1 MIAGHEQGYAAIKAA
16 RSNLP
21 VGVTLNIAD
30 FEPATEDSPYED
42 VRKKAY
48 GDWLEVCKNT
58 GDFTGVQV
66 YRQFPIPGKGKPLPP
81 KEPLPFTEGDGMMAQ
96 FVRPEALR
104 NGVEY
109 EYAQTPSSAISTGR
123 SSTISSGPGI
133 QAEIWLSRCRSA
145 NLRAHTKAERSAS
158 WRHRTTQC
166 HLTGQT
172 LRKCRIKAM
181 REEEYSTKTAGN
193 QN

>member
-109 EYAQTPSSAISTGR
+109 VYAQTQKPIMVSEN
-123 SSTISSGPGI
+123 GI
-133 QAEIWLSRCRSA
+133 DTENDQRRIWYIDA
-145 NLRAHTKAERSAS
+145 A
-158 WRHRTTQC
+158 
-166 HLTGQT
+166 LTGLQEA
-172 LRKCRIKAM
+172 I
-181 REEEYSTKTAGN
+181 GN
-193 QN
+193 GVPVLGDFHWSLIDNFEWTRDTSRNMA